1 MKTVVLRRS
10 DIERISDILAK
21 FPDVESFE
29 LTQETSSGIGSV
41 TYVTFA
47 QNINGYKGS
56 FEVEVSGV
64 ENW

>member
-1 MKTVVLRRS
+1 MKTVVLHRS

-21 FPDVESFE
+21 FPDVEAFE

>member
-1 MKTVVLRRS
+1 MKTVVLHRS
-10 DIERISDILAK
+10 DIEKISDILAK
-21 FPDVESFE
+21 FPDVEAFE

-47 QNINGYKGS
+47 QNINGHKGS
-56 FEVEVSGV
+56 FEVEVSGI

>member
-1 MKTVVLRRS
+1 MKTVVLHRS
-10 DIERISDILAK
+10 DIERISDILSK
-21 FPDVESFE
+21 FPNVEAFE

-47 QNINGYKGS
+47 QNINGHNGS

>member
-1 MKTVVLRRS
+1 MKTVVLHRS

-21 FPDVESFE
+21 FPDVEAFE

-47 QNINGYKGS
+47 QNINGHNGS
-56 FEVEVSGV
+56 FEIEVSGV

>member
-21 FPDVESFE
+21 FPDVEAFE

>member
-1 MKTVVLRRS
+1 MKTVVLHRN

-21 FPDVESFE
+21 FPDVEAFE

-47 QNINGYKGS
+47 QNINGHKGS

>member
-1 MKTVVLRRS
+1 MKTVVLHRS
-10 DIERISDILAK
+10 DIEKISNILAK
-21 FPDVESFE
+21 FPDVEAFE

-47 QNINGYKGS
+47 QNINGHNGS
-56 FEVEVSGV
+56 FEIEVSGV

>member
-1 MKTVVLRRS
+1 MKTVVLHRS
-10 DIERISDILAK
+10 DIEKISDILAK
-21 FPDVESFE
+21 FPDVEAFE

-47 QNINGYKGS
+47 QNINGHKGS

>member
-1 MKTVVLRRS
+1 MKTVVLHRS
-10 DIERISDILAK
+10 DIERISAILSK
-21 FPDVESFE
+21 FPDVQAFE
-29 LTQETSSGIGSV
+29 LTQEISSGIGSV

-47 QNINGYKGS
+47 QNINGHKGS

>member
-1 MKTVVLRRS
+1 MKTVVLHRS
-10 DIERISDILAK
+10 DIERISNILAK
-21 FPDVESFE
+21 FPDVEAFE

-47 QNINGYKGS
+47 QHINGHKGS

>member
-1 MKTVVLRRS
+1 MKTVVLHRS
-10 DIERISDILAK
+10 DIERISNILAK
-21 FPDVESFE
+21 FPDVEAFE

-47 QNINGYKGS
+47 QNINGHKGS

-64 ENW
+64 ESW

>member
-1 MKTVVLRRS
+1 MKTVVLHRS
-10 DIERISDILAK
+10 DIERISAILSK
-21 FPDVESFE
+21 FPDVQAFE

-47 QNINGYKGS
+47 QNINGHKGS

>member
-1 MKTVVLRRS
+1 MKTVVLHRS
-10 DIERISDILAK
+10 DIERISDILSK
-21 FPDVESFE
+21 FPDVEAFE
-29 LTQETSSGIGSV
+29 LTQETASGIGSV

-47 QNINGYKGS
+47 QNINGHKGS

>member
-1 MKTVVLRRS
+1 MKTVVLHRS

-21 FPDVESFE
+21 FPDVEAFE
-29 LTQETSSGIGSV
+29 LTQETSIGIGSV

-47 QNINGYKGS
+47 QNINGHKGS

>member
-1 MKTVVLRRS
+1 MKTVVLHRS
-10 DIERISDILAK
+10 DIEKISNILAK
-21 FPDVESFE
+21 FPDVEAFE

-47 QNINGYKGS
+47 QNINGHKGS

>member
-10 DIERISDILAK
+10 DIEKISDILAK
-21 FPDVESFE
+21 FPDVEAFE

-47 QNINGYKGS
+47 QNINGHKGS

>member
-1 MKTVVLRRS
+1 MKTVVLHRS

-21 FPDVESFE
+21 FPDVEAFE

-47 QNINGYKGS
+47 QNINGHKGS

>member
-1 MKTVVLRRS
+1 MKTVVLHRS
-10 DIERISDILAK
+10 DIERISNILAK
-21 FPDVESFE
+21 FPDVEAFE

-47 QNINGYKGS
+47 QNINGHKGS

>member
-1 MKTVVLRRS
+1 MKTVVLHRS

-21 FPDVESFE
+21 FPDVEAFE

-47 QNINGYKGS
+47 QNINGHKGS
-56 FEVEVSGV
+56 FEVEVSGI

>member
-1 MKTVVLRRS
+1 MKTVVLHRS
-10 DIERISDILAK
+10 DIERISDILTK
-21 FPDVESFE
+21 FPDVEAFE

-47 QNINGYKGS
+47 QNINGHNGS

>member
-1 MKTVVLRRS
+1 MKTVVLHRN

-21 FPDVESFE
+21 FPDVEAFE

>member
-1 MKTVVLRRS
+1 MKTVVLHRS

-21 FPDVESFE
+21 FPDVEAFE

-47 QNINGYKGS
+47 QNINGHNGS

>member
-1 MKTVVLRRS
+1 MKTVVLHRS
-10 DIERISDILAK
+10 DIERISDILTK
-21 FPDVESFE
+21 FPDVEAFE

-47 QNINGYKGS
+47 QNINGHKGS

>member
-1 MKTVVLRRS
+1 MKTVVLHRS
-10 DIERISDILAK
+10 DIERISDILSK
-21 FPDVESFE
+21 FPDVEAFE

-47 QNINGYKGS
+47 QNINGHNGS

>member
-21 FPDVESFE
+21 FPDVEAFE

-47 QNINGYKGS
+47 QNINGHKGS

>member
-10 DIERISDILAK
+10 DIEKISDILAK
-21 FPDVESFE
+21 FPDVEAFE

-47 QNINGYKGS
+47 QNINGHKGS
-56 FEVEVSGV
+56 FEVEVSGI

>member
-21 FPDVESFE
+21 FPDVEAFE

-47 QNINGYKGS
+47 QNINGHKGS
-56 FEVEVSGV
+56 FEVEVSGI

>member
-1 MKTVVLRRS
+1 MKTVILHRN

-21 FPDVESFE
+21 FPDVEAFE
-29 LTQETSSGIGSV
+29 LTQENSSGIGSV

-47 QNINGYKGS
+47 QNINGCKGS

-64 ENW
+64 EHW

>member
-1 MKTVVLRRS
+1 MKTVVLHRS

-21 FPDVESFE
+21 FPDVDAFE

-47 QNINGYKGS
+47 QNINGHKGS

>member
-10 DIERISDILAK
+10 DIEKISDILAK
-21 FPDVESFE
+21 FPDVEAFE